1 MKKPPDLNTVSL
13 ASKAKCALVVDD
25 EPMLREI
32 LSDILKERG
41 YAVLEAENGQEAL
54 SILADKKEI
63 SVIFSDIRMPVMD
76 GVTLFGH
83 AKKGY
88 PHVAF
93 ILMTGYSEIMDME
106 SAYQMGVTEFLTKPY
121 SSDDVNS
128 SVDLVEHSQA
138 GRSSS
143 SEAQGEADHEYCR
156 VFIDEFVSGSKALSD
171 VFLKVGAHKYIRV
184 GRKESPISL
193 ERVNNYKSKGLEYLF
208 LRKQDFADYVGM
220 NLALSKAVSKQNVP
234 KHKKLKILN
243 HTMESLVQDVHVNG
257 IDKAKFQDA
266 KGLMESTLN
275 LVLEQEELFSLLDLI
290 KRHSA
295 SAYTHSLAV
304 SMYAVAVCNHWGWR
318 STMVLNKVS
327 LAGLFHDIGLKEMP
341 DELNHKSRVQMSMEE
356 LKLYQTHPTRGAAL
370 LLQISGIPEEVV
382 AVALQHHE
390 NMLGTGYP
398 HSLNRSRIHPLAKII
413 GTVDRFIE
421 ILKIGKQ
428 SEVGDPNLV
437 LNQMHAVMRDEVD
450 LQTLKALMEI
460 FSVPIPKDMQGLS
473 SRSMITD

>member
-1 MKKPPDLNTVSL
+1 LEKPGLNSMRTVSTV
-13 ASKAKCALVVDD
+13 KCALVVDD

-32 LSDILKERG
+32 LSDLLKERG
-41 YAVLEAENGQEAL
+41 YTVLEAENGQEAL
-54 SILADKKEI
+54 SIFADHKEI
-63 SVIFSDIRMPVMD
+63 SVVFSDIRMPVMD
-76 GVTLFGH
+76 GVTLFSH
-83 AKKGY
+83 LKKGS
-88 PHVAF
+88 PHLPF
-93 ILMTGYSEIMDME
+93 ILMTGYSDIMDME

-128 SVDLVEHSQA
+128 SVDLVEHMQA

-143 SEAQGEADHEYCR
+143 SDGSVDGDQEYCR

-171 VFLKVGAHKYIRV
+171 VFLKVGANKYIRV
-184 GRKESPISL
+184 GRKESPISI
-193 ERVNNYKSKGLEYLF
+193 ERVNNYKSKGLQYLF
-208 LRKQDFADYVGM
+208 LRKQDFASYVGM
-220 NLALSKAVSKQNVP
+220 NLALSKAISKQNVP
-234 KHKKLKILN
+234 KHKKLKVLN
-243 HTMESLVQDVHVNG
+243 HTLETLVQDVHING
-257 IDKAKFQDA
+257 IDKDKFQDA
-266 KGLMESTLN
+266 KGLMEATLN
-275 LVLEQEELFSLLDLI
+275 LVVEQEELFSLLDMI
-290 KRHSA
+290 KGHSV

-327 LAGLFHDIGLKEMP
+327 LAGLFHDIGLKEMS
-341 DELNHKSRVQMSMEE
+341 DDLIQKSRVQMTMEE

-370 LLQISGIPEEVV
+370 LLQISGIPEDVV

-421 ILKIGKQ
+421 LLAIGKR
-428 SEVGDPNLV
+428 SEVGDPSLV
-437 LNQMHAVMRDEVD
+437 LNQMHTVMKDEVD

-460 FSVPIPKDMQGLS
+460 FSVPIPKDMRGLS
-473 SRSMITD
+473 SRSMITN